1 MPKAGAQCSVGLCR
15 CADKTVLL
23 VHHTGKTR
31 GKNGRGDQR
40 GTSKRE
46 DILNASILL
55 FKRLDE
61 WGRFTVEFTKSRGF
75 RPPDEFVVLI
85 EHDKDAGV
93 CRLVR
98 EPQDLAERVAELLGK
113 NMLQKDIAIMLN
125 TNPTKINRIVQE
137 LRKQQQAEQRSVRI
151 CPNTRVR
158 SVYRGELVTLL
169 LTPVSLSFNA
179 GIPIRRECR
188 CRAGP
193 PIPYVWR
200 KAAQSER
207 HGVFWLSHCSQGRPH
222 ETSAGKGDLYC
233 SRCRACEATC
243 SNRTRAER
251 SRKIWF
257 RGNLAG

>member
-85 EHDKDAGV
+85 EHDEDAGL

-98 EPQDLAERVAELLGK
+98 EQQDLADQVAEMMAAGI
-113 NMLQKDIAIMLN
+113 MQKDIAKALGVS
-125 TNPTKINRIVQE
+125 PAKISRVKKE
-137 LRKQQQAEQRSVRI
+137 LGHRDQQVEDR
-151 CPNTRVR
+151 P
-158 SVYRGELVTLL
+158 
-169 LTPVSLSFNA
+169 
-179 GIPIRRECR
+179 
-188 CRAGP
+188 
-193 PIPYVWR
+193 
-200 KAAQSER
+200 KAA
-207 HGVFWLSHCSQGRPH
+207 
-222 ETSAGKGDLYC
+222 
-233 SRCRACEATC
+233 
-243 SNRTRAER
+243 
-251 SRKIWF
+251 
-257 RGNLAG
+257 